1 MHMWK
6 DDSKMDFK
14 EIGQK
19 GVEWIHVTQDK
30 GQSLAAIRLVI
41 ILQVP

>member
-1 MHMWK
+1 MWK

-14 EIGQK
+14 DIDYK
-19 GVEWIHVTQDK
+19 GVEWIYVTEDK
-30 GQSLAAIRLVI
+30 GQWLAAIRLVV